1 MVMRLATDQL
11 AALAAGGAVR
21 VPSYD
26 RGALAPGI
34 VHLGL
39 GAFHRAHQ
47 AVYTE
52 AVLAAGDLRW
62 GIIGVSLRHGDARA
76 ALAPQDH
83 LYTVAVRDAGGE
95 RLQVIGALMASL
107 VAPDQPAAVLAAMA
121 DPRCHIVSMS
131 VTEKGY
137 CHDPASGTLQLHHP
151 DIVHDLAHP
160 HAPRSALGFIVR
172 ALALRRAGGV
182 APFTVLS
189 CDNLPSNGITTRAL
203 VLALAHAIE
212 PALAT
217 WIANEGA
224 FPNTMVDRIVPAT
237 TDNDRAHVARLLGVA
252 DAWPVMTEAFSEW
265 VIEDDFAGPRPAW
278 EDAGVTIV
286 RQAAP
291 YEQAKLRMLNASHS
305 TLAYLGT
312 LLGHAT
318 VDQAMADPD
327 LAGFVQRMLI
337 EEVEPTLTRPRLA
350 AYRADLLQRFRNP
363 ALRHQLHQIAM
374 DGSQKLPQRLLGT
387 IRDRLAVGAS
397 CDCLCLAVAG
407 WARYLAGRDQ
417 NGGRYALSDPL
428 AERLQQAARGADAD
442 ATVAALLAIEA
453 VFGTD
458 LPRQPLFVKMLTRQ
472 LRRIDSDG
480 LAAAMQMA
488 EGVPCR

>member
-1 MVMRLATDQL
+1 MRLATKQL
-11 AALAAGGAVR
+11 AALAAHAAV
-21 VPSYD
+21 PAYD

-62 GIIGVSLRHGDARA
+62 GIVGVSLRHGDTHA

-95 RLQVIGALMASL
+95 RLQVIGVLMASL
-107 VAPDQPAAVLAAMA
+107 VAPASPAAVLAAMA
-121 DPRCHIVSMS
+121 DARCHIVSLT

-137 CHDPASGTLQLHHP
+137 CQDPASGTLQLDHP
-151 DIVHDLAHP
+151 DVVHDLGHP
-160 HAPRSALGFIVR
+160 DAPRSALGFVVR
-172 ALALRRAGGV
+172 ALALRRAAG
-182 APFTVLS
+182 APPFTVLS

-203 VLALAHAIE
+203 VLALAHVID
-212 PALAT
+212 PALAG
-217 WIANEGA
+217 WIADVGA
-224 FPNTMVDRIVPAT
+224 FPNAMVDRIVPRT
-237 TDNDRAHVARLLGVA
+237 TDDDRAHVAGLLGVD

-278 EDAGVTIV
+278 EDAGAAIV

-305 TLAYLGT
+305 TLAYLGI

-318 VDQAMADPD
+318 VDQAMADAG

-397 CDCLCLAVAG
+397 CDCLCLAIAG

-417 NGGRYALSDPL
+417 NGASYALSDPL
-428 AERLQQAARGADAD
+428 ADRLQQAARGVDAD
-442 ATVAALLAIEA
+442 RVVAALLAIEA
-453 VFGTD
+453 VFGGD
-458 LPRQPLFVKMLTRQ
+458 LPRQPLFVEALTRQ
-472 LRRIDSDG
+472 LRRIDNRG
-480 LAAAMQMA
+480 VAAAMQMV
-488 EGVPCR
+488 EGA

>member
-1 MVMRLATDQL
+1 MRLANDRL
-11 AALAAGGAVR
+11 AALAARGAVR

-52 AVLAAGDLRW
+52 AVLAGGDLRW
-62 GIIGVSLRHGDARA
+62 GIVGVSLRQGDTQA
-76 ALAPQDH
+76 ALAPQDY
-83 LYTVAVRDAGGE
+83 LYCVAARDAGGE
-95 RLQVIGALMASL
+95 RLQVIGALVTAL
-107 VAPDQPAAVLAAMA
+107 VAPDNPAAVLAAMA
-121 DPRCHIVSMS
+121 DPRCHIVSLS

-137 CHDPASGTLQLHHP
+137 CHDPASGTLLLHHP
-151 DIVHDLAHP
+151 DVLHDLAHP
-160 HAPRSALGFIVR
+160 DAPRSALGFIVR
-172 ALALRRAGGV
+172 ALALRRAAGL

-189 CDNLPSNGITTRAL
+189 CDNLPSNGATTRAL
-203 VLALAHAIE
+203 VLALAQEID
-212 PALAT
+212 PALAD
-217 WIANEGA
+217 WIAGSGA
-224 FPNTMVDRIVPAT
+224 FPNAMVDRIVPKT
-237 TDNDRAHVARLLGVA
+237 TDDDRAHVAALLDA
-252 DAWPVMTEAFSEW
+252 DDAWPVMTEAFSQW

-278 EDAGVTIV
+278 EDAGATLVQ
-286 RQAAP
+286 QAAP

-305 TLAYLGT
+305 TLAYLGI

-318 VDQAMADPD
+318 VDQAMADPV
-327 LAGFVQRMLI
+327 LAGFVQRMLG
-337 EEVEPTLTRPRLA
+337 EEVEPTLSRPGLA
-350 AYRADLLQRFRNP
+350 AYRAELLQRFRNP

-387 IRDRLAVGAS
+387 IRARLAEGAS

-407 WARYLAGRDQ
+407 WARYLAGRDE
-417 NGGRYALSDPL
+417 GGRGYALSDPL
-428 AERLQQAARGADAD
+428 AQQLQAAARAGDAA

-453 VFGTD
+453 VFGSD
-458 LPRQPLFVKMLTRQ
+458 LPQQPQFVETLTRQ

-480 LAAAMQMA
+480 LAAAMQIEKEA
-488 EGVPCR
+488 PCR

>member
-1 MVMRLATDQL
+1 MRLTTNHL
-11 AALAAGGAVR
+11 ASLAAGGAVE
-21 VPSYD
+21 VPCYE

-62 GIIGVSLRHGDARA
+62 GIVGVSLRHGDTRA
-76 ALAPQDH
+76 ALAPQEH

-107 VAPDQPAAVLAAMA
+107 VAPDSPAAVLAAMA
-121 DPRCHIVSMS
+121 DPRCHVVSLS

-137 CHDPASGTLQLHHP
+137 CHDPASGTLLLQHP
-151 DIVHDLAHP
+151 DVVHDLAHP
-160 HAPRSALGFIVR
+160 DAPRSALGFIVR
-172 ALALRRAGGV
+172 ALALRRAGGL

-189 CDNLPSNGITTRAL
+189 CDNLPSNGATTRAL
-203 VLALAHAIE
+203 VLALAQAIE
-212 PALAT
+212 PALAS
-217 WIANEGA
+217 WIEGSGA
-224 FPNTMVDRIVPAT
+224 FPNAMVDRIVPKT
-237 TDNDRAHVARLLGVA
+237 TDDDRAHVAALLGA
-252 DAWPVMTEAFSEW
+252 DDACPVMTEAFSQW

-278 EDAGVTIV
+278 EDAGATLV

-291 YEQAKLRMLNASHS
+291 YEHAKLRMLNGSHS
-305 TLAYLGT
+305 TLAYLGI
-312 LLGHAT
+312 LLGYAT
-318 VDQAMADPD
+318 VDQAMADPG
-327 LAGFVQRMLI
+327 LAGFVQRMLG
-337 EEVEPTLTRPRLA
+337 EEVEPTLTRPGLA
-350 AYRADLLQRFRNP
+350 GYRAELLQRFRNP

-387 IRDRLAVGAS
+387 IRARLAAGAS

-417 NGGRYALSDPL
+417 HGRNYALSDPL
-428 AERLQQAARGADAD
+428 AERLQQAARAADANT
-442 ATVAALLAIEA
+442 TVAALLAIEA
-453 VFGTD
+453 VFGSD
-458 LPRQPLFVKMLTRQ
+458 LPQQRLFVETLTRQ

-480 LAAAMQMA
+480 LAVAMQT
-488 EGVPCR
+488 VSR